1 MKSSSVFLVVLML
14 IKKRVPGEY
23 LLCIKAI
30 ANLLAS
36 LEDPEVSGNQH
47 VDIIFEG

>member
-23 LLCIKAI
+23 LFCIKAI
-30 ANLLAS
+30 A